1 MKISL
6 ERVCDRYR
14 HDIDLEVLAEKSDEN
29 DYWNSVWE
37 FVEKIWDSP
46 VEMLT
51 ESQIN
56 WLDRIVRDSE

>member
-14 HDIDLEVLAEKSDEN
+14 YDIDLEVLAEKSDEN